1 MEYKA
6 FGQTGM
12 QVSAIGFG
20 CWEMGGGYGSIE
32 ETEVI
37 GAIHRALDL
46 GINCFDTAEAYGM
59 GRSEELLARALGDR
73 RKDVIVVSKFGI
85 NYDNDRLKGRDSR
98 RSMAH
103 AAIDRRLK
111 ALNTDYVDVY
121 LCIGLTAPPRLMKR
135 WRRWKRLC
143 SRERRDLSVSLI
155 SPEMK
160 SRRAWKH
167 GALMLYSMPATCLIG
182 VWQNGSSPTLKRTI
196 SVS

>member
-37 GAIHRALDL
+37 EAIHRALDL

-59 GRSEELLARALGDR
+59 GRSEEMLARALGNR

-85 NYDNDRLKGRDSR
+85 NYDNDRPKGRDSR

-121 LCIGLTAPPRLMKR
+121 LVHWPDRTTSFDETMEALEEIVQQGKARFVGLSNFTRDEIQTCMET
-135 WRRWKRLC
+135 RRVDVIQL
-143 SRERRDLSVSLI
+143 SLI
-155 SPEMK
+155 
-160 SRRAWKH
+160 H
-167 GALMLYSMPATCLIG
+167 I
-182 VWQNGSSPTLKRTI
+182 
-196 SVS
+196 

>member
-59 GRSEELLARALGDR
+59 GRSEEMLARALGNR

-85 NYDNDRLKGRDSR
+85 NYDN
-98 RSMAH
+98 
-103 AAIDRRLK
+103 
-111 ALNTDYVDVY
+111 
-121 LCIGLTAPPRLMKR
+121 
-135 WRRWKRLC
+135 
-143 SRERRDLSVSLI
+143 ERF
-155 SPEMK
+155 EK
-160 SRRAWKH
+160 T
-167 GALMLYSMPATCLIG
+167 G
-182 VWQNGSSPTLKRTI
+182 
-196 SVS
+196 

>member
-6 FGQTGM
+6 FGQTGI

-32 ETEVI
+32 ESEVM

-59 GRSEELLARALGDR
+59 GRSEEMLARALGNR
-73 RKDVIVVSKFGI
+73 RRDVIVVSKFGI
-85 NYDNDRLKGRDSR
+85 NYENDRLKRRDSR
-98 RSMAH
+98 PSMAH

-121 LCIGLTAPPRLMKR
+121 LVHWPDRTTPFDETMEALEEIVQQGKARFVGLSNFIH
-135 WRRWKRLC
+135 RRNPDVHGNTT
-143 SRERRDLSVSLI
+143 RRCYTI
-155 SPEMK
+155 
-160 SRRAWKH
+160 
-167 GALMLYSMPATCLIG
+167 CLQP
-182 VWQNGSSPTLKRTI
+182 V
-196 SVS
+196 

>member
-37 GAIHRALDL
+37 EAIHCALDL

-59 GRSEELLARALGDR
+59 GRSEELLARALGNR

-98 RSMAH
+98 REMAH

-111 ALNTDYVDVY
+111 ALNTDYLDVY
-121 LCIGLTAPPRLMKR
+121 LVHWPDRTTPFDETMEALEEIVQQGKARFVGLSNFTKDEIQDVHGNTACR
-135 WRRWKRLC
+135 C
-143 SRERRDLSVSLI
+143 DTV
-155 SPEMK
+155 
-160 SRRAWKH
+160 
-167 GALMLYSMPATCLIG
+167 CL
-182 VWQNGSSPTLKRTI
+182 
-196 SVS
+196 